1 MALNGSKQ
9 SIIGHRRQLV
19 ARLRLRGLSQRDIV
33 EALPKQTLNGDTGKP
48 WAAGTIHYD
57 VKAIEEAW
65 RESAQIDIA
74 QHKANVLA
82 ELEEVKRRAWAST
95 DMGTVLKA
103 IAQQRALMGLDA
115 PAKTDVTSGGKAII
129 INWDTID
136 ADDTN

>member
-9 SIIGHRRQLV
+9 SIIDHRRQLV
-19 ARLRLRGLSQRDIV
+19 ARLRLRGASSRDIV
-33 EALPKQTLNGDTGKP
+33 DALPKQTLNDSTGLP
-48 WAAGTIHYD
+48 WSLGTIHYD
-57 VKAIEEAW
+57 IKAIEDEW
-65 RESAQIDIA
+65 QQSAQIDIA

-103 IAQQRALMGLDA
+103 IAQHRALMGLDA
-115 PAKTDVTSGGKAII
+115 PSKTDVTSGGKAII